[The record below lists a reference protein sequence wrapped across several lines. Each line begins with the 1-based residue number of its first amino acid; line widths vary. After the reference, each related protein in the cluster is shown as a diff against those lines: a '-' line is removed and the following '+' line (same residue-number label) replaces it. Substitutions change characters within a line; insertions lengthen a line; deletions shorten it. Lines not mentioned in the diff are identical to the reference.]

1 MAVKSNDGKKRKD
14 NKKDKGGGAKR
25 GIMITLKIF
34 LALLLFLVL
43 ATAAINLYVVL
54 KGKRGIRTV
63 EEWKQELT
71 GDPMKDPE
79 CILVLGCS
87 YYPGGMPSPMLKERL
102 DRTAELYRIS
112 PRKIIVSGDHT
123 PEEYYNEVK
132 AMKEYLVAQGIPSEE
147 IYMDHHGY
155 STYES
160 MYRAC
165 YVFGIRRITV
175 VTQTYHL
182 FRAVCLGMSFGI
194 ETTGVA
200 AETEEYS
207 GSAGRETRE
216 IVARNK
222 DFLFMLFKPKPG
234 EYSDDKVSLEESG
247 DLTDEGF

>member
-1 MAVKSNDGKKRKD
+1 MTTGTKKKETKKKEQGKK
-14 NKKDKGGGAKR
+14 GGAKK
-25 GIMITLKIF
+25 GLLMALKIL
-34 LALLLFLVL
+34 LALLLFLFLSTIAV
-43 ATAAINLYVVL
+43 NLYVVL
-54 KGKRGIRTV
+54 KGKRHILTV
-63 EEWKQELT
+63 DEWKQELT
-71 GDPMKDPE
+71 GDPAQDPE

-87 YYPGGMPSPMLKERL
+87 YYPDGDPSPMLKDRL

-132 AMKEYLVAQGIPSEE
+132 AMKAYLVAQGIPSED

-160 MYRAC
+160 VYRA
-165 YVFGIRRITV
+165 YHVFGVRRMTV

-182 FRAVCLGMSFGI
+182 YRAVCLGLAFDI

-200 AETEEYS
+200 AENKEYS
-207 GSAGRETRE
+207 GSFGRETRE

-222 DFLFMLFKPKPG
+222 DFLFAWFQPSPTKYK
-234 EYSDDKVSLEESG
+234 DDRVSLEESG
-247 DLTDEGF
+247 DLTDAWTE